1 MGAVILPAVLGIL
14 LAGLLSAARTA
25 LLAVEEPEIRA
36 RVKEGKAWAARV
48 LGLLEHPE
56 HIFSTCRLGVELCLV
71 GGSAWLLIT
80 VWKGWGWAWGGLA
93 SIGFLLAFLVMGE
106 ILPQALVAK
115 KPSAW
120 IGVMSWGM
128 ALGRWVLFPWILMER
143 AGLSLGAE
151 GGERTGQGESSQVT
165 RQALSWLIRGEE
177 KEREILR
184 EERQMIDRIFRFSE
198 TQVREVMIP
207 LIEVSAIEETATV
220 EEVIRKV
227 QEEGYSRFPVYRERI
242 DHVLGILRSFD
253 LLDASAAEPASAFT
267 RKAPFVPEVMPVDEL
282 MLQLQR
288 DGHHMAI
295 VVDEYGGSVGIV
307 TMEDLLEEI
316 VGEIQDE
323 YDIQEIQH
331 RKLSAHQ
338 FLVSARMQIPNANE
352 LLGLQIPKGDYETL
366 GGFLLKM
373 FRRIPKEGESLV
385 LGEAQFTV
393 QKADEKSVQDVLVT
407 LSRAEDS
414 KELPR
419 P

>member
-1 MGAVILPAVLGIL
+1 MPAVLGIL

-56 HIFSTCRLGVELCLV
+56 RIFSTCRLGVELCLV
-71 GGSAWLLIT
+71 GGSAWVLIT

-93 SIGFLLAFLVMGE
+93 SIGFLLAFLVLGE
-106 ILPQALVAK
+106 ILPQALAAK
-115 KPSAW
+115 RPSAW

-207 LIEVSAIEETATV
+207 LIEVSAIDETATV

-253 LLDASAAEPASAFT
+253 LLGASAAEPASSFT

-295 VVDEYGGSVGIV
+295 VVDEYGGTDGLV
-307 TMEDLLEEI
+307 TIEDLLEEI

-323 YDIQEIQH
+323 HDREE
-331 RKLSAHQ
+331 A
-338 FLVSARMQIPNANE
+338 QIERLADGSVIFNGRVTLDEVNE
-352 LLGLQIPKGDYETL
+352 LLALELTGEDVATI
-366 GGFLLKM
+366 GGF
-373 FRRIPKEGESLV
+373 V
-385 LGEAQFTV
+385 
-393 QKADEKSVQDVLVT
+393 SVQLGKIPVRGDRLEVPGATIEVVAT
-407 LSRAEDS
+407 AARRARKVKISRHS
-414 KELPR
+414 KEPEAR
-419 P
+419 EMEGS